1 MGTINMKLSHVFL
14 LSIQLIVATANAES
28 LDKAGVNTKP
38 AQASADSV
46 ADLFIG
52 VGGSTETSPQL
63 SPPVVQ
69 PTYESWDVLRQ
80 YPRHAPLP
88 PPSVPEQ
95 KTQELQKETKEKP
108 DV

>member
-1 MGTINMKLSHVFL
+1 MRLSHIFL
-14 LSIQLIVATANAES
+14 FLSIQLIATANAEG
-28 LDKAGVNTKP
+28 LAKTGVNTKP
-38 AQASADSV
+38 VQASSDPV

-52 VGGSTETSPQL
+52 AGGSTETSPQP

-95 KTQELQKETKEKP
+95 KAQEPQKETKEKP